1 MSIFDLLRFVYDSCR
16 AKIVSFNLY
25 HSQSIDSTTV
35 HREILSTRLFIFLF
49 GVSLTILT
57 IYTSFTP
64 QISVEKIQSP
74 SVSDYERLQ
83 IQYSDTL
90 QCQCQFISI
99 PYAIFTHIE
108 TSFHQVCSSNFI
120 SQEWIDSLFENID
133 RNLWP
138 MDMRTTLSAMWQ
150 LISTL
155 CQISITFVSDAFH
168 DFEGS
173 QLISSIVLPKDR
185 IQMNIQAAV
194 NETQKKVSNTF
205 LLSLSIIQQNTQIN
219 DFITGVSTN
228 YILKTTDYPFQLN
241 ESIEIVANKYIRE
254 GSTTICTCLNKKSC
268 PMPGNIYLYDVW
280 DTNGLFDMNIL
291 IANETLPGLIVDC
304 LPLQAMLASSF
315 ECFYNQSC
323 LNILISVYSNKIEV
337 QILNQSFP
345 SRFSLTTSI
354 GSIVDQLFIEN
365 IQIQTNYDSYY
376 NGCAPSYCSYTQ
388 SRRFDCI
395 YVITTLIALYGGLN
409 VALYIITPYLIDL
422 LLFIRKKISRQDRS
436 QPEENITVRNLLWNW
451 CHQLRTYI
459 IELNFFDNYSDDAF
473 DILRGRISTW
483 LYIILLTTIM
493 MIIIIFKV
501 KSSNWTNV
509 TVYSPSIKQYENLYN
524 QYPNTLQCPCSNISI
539 PYDTFIQVTPIQHQV
554 CTSNFV
560 QPWWYESISPVENN
574 NTSLNSSIYISSYF
588 QTMAVLCE
596 LTKLKLDDK
605 IRQFSS
611 TIFVSS
617 QLFHQQLI
625 SIQANYLLQ
634 TLISSTITEFN
645 DIFALISSVIQA
657 NQYISGRQT
666 NTVLMEVFLSEF
678 NATEIVSMTHTGSD
692 NDGRPC
698 FCAQNSL
705 CNIETYSHNSISS
718 TIPGLSFNCF
728 IFDSVLESSLICWYD
743 SNCLDEVLTK
753 LMLNVTNITVLDD
766 TWPSRFFSNSSIK
779 TLLDNMMIEE
789 WQAWINYTAF
799 YEICHPAYCTFTY
812 DDRHNT
818 LYLITTMIGTFGGLD
833 IVLGFVCLIV
843 VRFLFRCSSKRPT
856 ANTSLPN
863 NQEAPNQHDGHCVV
877 LDNVWHS
884 VRCEIKTYN
893 LFKSGSNETQ
903 IIRHERYSTRVYLFL
918 LSIGIF
924 IIIISTISSKELV
937 YQTIEKPTLETYNQL
952 MQSYTSTLQCP
963 CSGISIS
970 YSHFMR
976 ISTVF
981 HTVCSSY
988 FVSDAWLD
996 FLFSNIFWFVEER
1009 ADIRVLGSAYFNS
1022 LSTLC
1027 RHSAITIEN
1036 AIRKFLPEKLI
1047 TAQLM
1052 PINLI

>member
-376 NGCAPSYCSYTQ
+376 NGY
-388 SRRFDCI
+388 
-395 YVITTLIALYGGLN
+395 
-409 VALYIITPYLIDL
+409 
-422 LLFIRKKISRQDRS
+422 
-436 QPEENITVRNLLWNW
+436 ITVRNLLWNW

-863 NQEAPNQHDGHCVV
+863 NQEAPN
-877 LDNVWHS
+877 
-884 VRCEIKTYN
+884 
-893 LFKSGSNETQ
+893 
-903 IIRHERYSTRVYLFL
+903 
-918 LSIGIF
+918 
-924 IIIISTISSKELV
+924 
-937 YQTIEKPTLETYNQL
+937 
-952 MQSYTSTLQCP
+952 
-963 CSGISIS
+963 
-970 YSHFMR
+970 
-976 ISTVF
+976 
-981 HTVCSSY
+981 
-988 FVSDAWLD
+988 
-996 FLFSNIFWFVEER
+996 
-1009 ADIRVLGSAYFNS
+1009 
-1022 LSTLC
+1022 
-1027 RHSAITIEN
+1027 
-1036 AIRKFLPEKLI
+1036 RK
-1047 TAQLM
+1047 
-1052 PINLI
+1052 

>member
-395 YVITTLIALYGGLN
+395 YSNELN
-409 VALYIITPYLIDL
+409 DNLDIV
-422 LLFIRKKISRQDRS
+422 S
-436 QPEENITVRNLLWNW
+436 ENVNITVRNLLWNW

-863 NQEAPNQHDGHCVV
+863 NQEAPN
-877 LDNVWHS
+877 
-884 VRCEIKTYN
+884 
-893 LFKSGSNETQ
+893 
-903 IIRHERYSTRVYLFL
+903 
-918 LSIGIF
+918 
-924 IIIISTISSKELV
+924 
-937 YQTIEKPTLETYNQL
+937 
-952 MQSYTSTLQCP
+952 
-963 CSGISIS
+963 
-970 YSHFMR
+970 
-976 ISTVF
+976 
-981 HTVCSSY
+981 
-988 FVSDAWLD
+988 
-996 FLFSNIFWFVEER
+996 
-1009 ADIRVLGSAYFNS
+1009 
-1022 LSTLC
+1022 
-1027 RHSAITIEN
+1027 
-1036 AIRKFLPEKLI
+1036 
-1047 TAQLM
+1047 
-1052 PINLI
+1052 

>member
-376 NGCAPSYCSYTQ
+376 NGCAPSYY
-388 SRRFDCI
+388 
-395 YVITTLIALYGGLN
+395 
-409 VALYIITPYLIDL
+409 
-422 LLFIRKKISRQDRS
+422 
-436 QPEENITVRNLLWNW
+436 ITVRNLLWNW

-863 NQEAPNQHDGHCVV
+863 NQEAPN
-877 LDNVWHS
+877 
-884 VRCEIKTYN
+884 
-893 LFKSGSNETQ
+893 
-903 IIRHERYSTRVYLFL
+903 
-918 LSIGIF
+918 
-924 IIIISTISSKELV
+924 
-937 YQTIEKPTLETYNQL
+937 
-952 MQSYTSTLQCP
+952 
-963 CSGISIS
+963 
-970 YSHFMR
+970 
-976 ISTVF
+976 
-981 HTVCSSY
+981 
-988 FVSDAWLD
+988 
-996 FLFSNIFWFVEER
+996 
-1009 ADIRVLGSAYFNS
+1009 
-1022 LSTLC
+1022 
-1027 RHSAITIEN
+1027 
-1036 AIRKFLPEKLI
+1036 
-1047 TAQLM
+1047 
-1052 PINLI
+1052 

>member
-49 GVSLTILT
+49 GVSLNILT

-436 QPEENITVRNLLWNW
+436 QPEEN
-451 CHQLRTYI
+451 
-459 IELNFFDNYSDDAF
+459 DAF

-524 QYPNTLQCPCSNISI
+524 QYPNTLLCPCSNISI

-560 QPWWYESISPVENN
+560 QPW
-574 NTSLNSSIYISSYF
+574 
-588 QTMAVLCE
+588 C
-596 LTKLKLDDK
+596 
-605 IRQFSS
+605 
-611 TIFVSS
+611 S

-952 MQSYTSTLQCP
+952 MQSCTPTLQCP

-970 YSHFMR
+970 YSQSMR
-976 ISTVF
+976 VNTVLRQ
-981 HTVCSSY
+981 VYPSD

>member
-194 NETQKKVSNTF
+194 NETQKRVSNTF

-409 VALYIITPYLIDL
+409 
-422 LLFIRKKISRQDRS
+422 
-436 QPEENITVRNLLWNW
+436 
-451 CHQLRTYI
+451 
-459 IELNFFDNYSDDAF
+459 
-473 DILRGRISTW
+473 
-483 LYIILLTTIM
+483 
-493 MIIIIFKV
+493 V

-981 HTVCSSY
+981 HKVCSSY

>member
-409 VALYIITPYLIDL
+409 
-422 LLFIRKKISRQDRS
+422 
-436 QPEENITVRNLLWNW
+436 
-451 CHQLRTYI
+451 
-459 IELNFFDNYSDDAF
+459 
-473 DILRGRISTW
+473 
-483 LYIILLTTIM
+483 
-493 MIIIIFKV
+493 V